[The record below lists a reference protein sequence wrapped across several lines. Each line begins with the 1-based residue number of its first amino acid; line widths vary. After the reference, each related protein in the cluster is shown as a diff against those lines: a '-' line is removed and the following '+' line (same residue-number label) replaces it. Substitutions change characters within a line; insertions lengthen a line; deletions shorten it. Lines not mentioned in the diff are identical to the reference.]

1 MKFQDTQGQPL
12 LGDQV
17 FSQPFVIVHPV
28 ELTEAMET
36 AFLQKQQVGN
46 SNGGSMTNL
55 VSDTAKNVTLWPSA
69 RLTDAN
75 DWYCFLGEPP
85 KEQTFFLDRQGVQ
98 EETALLEDNNSDHAR
113 ATAEESIQWFSRSG
127 AGIAL
132 PYGAIKTTNS

>member
-1 MKFQDTQGQPL
+1 M
-12 LGDQV
+12 
-17 FSQPFVIVHPV
+17 
-28 ELTEAMET
+28 
-36 AFLQKQQVGN
+36 QKQQVGN
-46 SNGGSMTNL
+46 SNGGSQSNL

-75 DWYCFLGEPP
+75 DWYIFLGNPP
-85 KEQTFFLDRQGVQ
+85 KEQTFFLDREGVQ
-98 EETALLEDNNSDHAR
+98 EETALMEDNNSDHAR